1 MKRKCMIC
9 AKLKLVYKIIN
20 DFENKAEV
28 FREVC
33 VNYFL

>member
-1 MKRKCMIC
+1 MIC

-28 FREVC
+28 FRKVC